1 MNIQVIGGGIAGA
14 SVGYHLAKAG
24 ARVTV
29 YDRADAGQ
37 ATEVSAGIICPWV
50 SQRRN
55 KAWYQLV
62 REGAKYYP
70 TFIKELETLTG
81 QETGYQQTGAVLL
94 FKDEKTQHLAFDR
107 IEKKREEAPE
117 MGELTLLSDEQLNEL
132 WPTLTSSYYGH
143 YLSGGALVNGATLR
157 DALQCGTEKLGGT
170 WERSYTAFD
179 RTYDV
184 RIYTG
189 GAWGNELQK
198 AVPISHQK
206 AQLLHFTMD
215 GEEQF
220 PVIMGLKTHYI
231 ISFGGG
237 RFAIG
242 TTHEDT
248 ASFDVMP
255 SKDAISELKSL
266 AQMYFP
272 HQQLRDFHSAVGLRP
287 YTPNHLPVIQQIEND
302 TWVINGLGSS
312 GLTSAPVI
320 GREIAAHL
328 MEQPTVLDFM
338 KFQVEGG

>member
-24 ARVTV
+24 AKVTV
-29 YDRADAGQ
+29 YDRSDAGQ

-70 TFIKELETLTG
+70 TFIKELETLTS
-81 QETGYQQTGAVLL
+81 QETGYQQIGAVLL
-94 FKDEKTQHLAFDR
+94 FKDEKTQHLAFER
-107 IEKKREEAPE
+107 IEKKRQEAPE
-117 MGELTLLSDEQLNEL
+117 MGELTLLSDAQLQAL
-132 WPTLTSSYYGH
+132 WPSLTDAYYGH
-143 YLSGGALVNGATLR
+143 FVSGGALVNGATLR
-157 DALQCGTEKLGGT
+157 KALECGIEKLGGKWVKSET
-170 WERSYTAFD
+170 TFNTD
-179 RTYDV
+179 YDM

-189 GAWGNELQK
+189 GAWGNEHQTV
-198 AVPISHQK
+198 VPISHQK

-215 GEEQF
+215 IDQQL

-248 ASFDVMP
+248 TSFDVTPTEQAMT
-255 SKDAISELKSL
+255 ELKNL
-266 AQMYFP
+266 AHTYFP
-272 HQQLRDFHSAVGLRP
+272 GQELRDFHTAVGLRP
-287 YTPNHLPVIQQIEND
+287 YTPNHLPVVQQIED
-302 TWVINGLGSS
+302 QTWLINGLGSS
-312 GLTSAPVI
+312 GLTSAPII
-320 GREIAAHL
+320 GRELAAHL
-328 MEQPTVLDFM
+328 MQQPTEIDFM
-338 KFQVEGG
+338 NYQVEGV